1 MTIRGAAVAVVAAE
15 GVEVGVM
22 AVIGIE
28 VLTVSFESSSLPLR
42 CSCGLLWMFRRSR
55 CLEEV

>member
-28 VLTVSFESSSLPLR
+28 VLMVSFEPSSLPLR
-42 CSCGLLWMFRRSR
+42 CSCEILSTFRRSR